1 MGAMTPKGYDLAA
14 QHSAIADGA
23 ILAVLDTMNGP
34 VSDAYM
40 ENLMMNGKTKIIT
53 DLSQVIVGDMARAGI
68 MNGVVTAIGNDG
80 EVAPANNRIIVKFDT
95 DDYILVFGTDPSN
108 RIMSVDFVD
117 NNDGVTDDKTYA
129 LNQQLLST
137 GIVFLRYT

>member
-53 DLSQVIVGDMARAGI
+53 DFSQVIAGDMARAGI
-68 MNGVVTAIGNDG
+68 MNGTVTSIGNDSG
-80 EVAPANNRIIVKFDT
+80 SPDVSNRIIVRFDT

-117 NNDGVTDDKTYA
+117 NNDGVTDDKIYA

>member
-53 DLSQVIVGDMARAGI
+53 DLSEVIVGDMARAGI

-80 EVAPANNRIIVKFDT
+80 EAGPSDNRIIVRFDT

-117 NNDGVTDDKTYA
+117 NNDGVTDDKIYA